1 MGTGRVT
8 WGLGEVT
15 RGSWG
20 GGTAGGPGHLP
31 WVGGGRKFCVGGRKF
46 WVGGRK
52 FCVGGRKFWVEAR
65 KRSGSSGGKGKSPEE
80 GVQSQDGDTGDRG
93 RGAW

>member
-31 WVGGGRKFCVGGRKF
+31 WVRGGRKFCVGGRKF
-46 WVGGRK
+46 
-52 FCVGGRKFWVEAR
+52 CVEAR
-65 KRSGSSGGKGKSPEE
+65 KRSGSSGGKGKSPEA
-80 GVQSQDGDTGDRG
+80 GVQSQDGDMGDRG